1 MRSYLDFEK
10 PVGELEQKIEEL
22 RAMQASGDVSVADE
36 IERLEAK
43 AARDAERA
51 LRQSH
56 AVAEDAGRAL
66 ADAPALPRLC
76 GAG

>member
-36 IERLEAK
+36 IARLEAK
-43 AARDAERA
+43 AAADADRA
-51 LRQSH
+51 LREPD
-56 AVAEDAGRAL
+56 ALAEDPGRAL
-66 ADAPALPRLC
+66 ADASALSRLR
-76 GAG
+76 GAD